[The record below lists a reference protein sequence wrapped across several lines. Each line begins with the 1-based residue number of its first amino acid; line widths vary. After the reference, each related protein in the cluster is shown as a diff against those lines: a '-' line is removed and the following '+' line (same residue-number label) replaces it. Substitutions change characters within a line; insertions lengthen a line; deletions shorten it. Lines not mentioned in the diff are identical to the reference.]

1 MVDRICPM
9 CGEHYTMQLT
19 SEELKQLE
27 IYEEGEQL
35 IQNCFPSLNPMEREF
50 IKTGY
55 CPDCQ
60 CYLFESDYT
69 SDKIHNME
77 GFLDWVKEVDDN
89 GNN

>member
-19 SEELKQLE
+19 SEELKQLK

-50 IKTGY
+50 IKT
-55 CPDCQ
+55 
-60 CYLFESDYT
+60 
-69 SDKIHNME
+69 
-77 GFLDWVKEVDDN
+77 
-89 GNN
+89 